1 MTQAYFSQ
9 IKSTI
14 IKYIDTSVSEICLA
28 VAWFTHRDLFQAVL
42 SALDRNVRVSVIL
55 IDDIINCGPNGLDF
69 SFFINKGGSIRFMD
83 TRKLLMHNKFC
94 LFDKSLLVTGSY
106 NWTYSA
112 ELRNAENI
120 IATTEDNVCNAFHEH
135 FDKLWNSLAPV
146 EQFSH
151 MNYNDIDSETLLKS
165 LDDMRE
171 EYNSMEQAHIL
182 KPYSVSDVDDLKKN
196 LSITQLNTIITNT
209 KRSNPVLK
217 AGISL
222 EVLDNKIK
230 PIIKKGQCLPYTNT
244 IDARTSIDY
253 QEAVDCIIR
262 YGDSSEA
269 SKNEE
274 LVKLR
279 LEKLPQRRA
288 GDVTF
293 LIKVTIDTN
302 GYMHIEFLCV
312 NTGISKSAVYNAEN
326 KIDYQ
331 EL

>member
-14 IKYIDTSVSEICLA
+14 IQYINTSVSEIYIA

-94 LFDKSLLVTGSY
+94 LFDNSLLVTGSY

-120 IATTEDNVCNAFHEH
+120 IATTEENVCNAFHEH
-135 FDKLWNSLAPV
+135 FDKLWNSLVPV
-146 EQFSH
+146 EQYSH

-171 EYNSMEQAHIL
+171 EYDSMEQAHIL
-182 KPYSVSDVDDLKKN
+182 KPYSVSDIEDLKKN
-196 LSITQLNTIITNT
+196 LSIT
-209 KRSNPVLK
+209 
-217 AGISL
+217 
-222 EVLDNKIK
+222 
-230 PIIKKGQCLPYTNT
+230 
-244 IDARTSIDY
+244 
-253 QEAVDCIIR
+253 
-262 YGDSSEA
+262 
-269 SKNEE
+269 
-274 LVKLR
+274 
-279 LEKLPQRRA
+279 
-288 GDVTF
+288 
-293 LIKVTIDTN
+293 
-302 GYMHIEFLCV
+302 
-312 NTGISKSAVYNAEN
+312 
-326 KIDYQ
+326 
-331 EL
+331 

>member
-14 IKYIDTSVSEICLA
+14 IQYINTSVSEIYIA

-94 LFDKSLLVTGSY
+94 LFDNSLLVTGSY

-120 IATTEDNVCNAFHEH
+120 IATTEENVCNAFHEH
-135 FDKLWNSLAPV
+135 FDKLWNSLVPV
-146 EQFSH
+146 EQYSH
-151 MNYNDIDSETLLKS
+151 INYNDIDSETLLKS

-171 EYNSMEQAHIL
+171 EYDSMEQAHIL
-182 KPYSVSDVDDLKKN
+182 KPYSVSDIDDLKKN
-196 LSITQLNTIITNT
+196 LSITKLNTVITNT
-209 KRSNPVLK
+209 KRSKPILK

-222 EVLDNKIK
+222 EIVDNKLK
-230 PIIKKGQCLPYTNT
+230 PIIAGGQILPCTNT
-244 IDARTSIDY
+244 IDARTCCDN
-253 QEAVDCIIR
+253 QTAVDCIIR
-262 YGDSSEA
+262 YGNFSEA
-269 SKNEE
+269 NKNEE
-274 LVKLR
+274 LVKIR
-279 LEKLPQRRA
+279 LDQLPRMKS
-288 GDVTF
+288 GEVTF
-293 LIKVTIDTN
+293 LIKTTIDTN

-312 NTGISKSAVYNAEN
+312 NTGISKSAVYNAVD

-331 EL
+331 